1 MNDLRESVKK
11 ITTQPG
17 VYLMRDSSKKVIY
30 VGKAKNLKNRVS
42 QYFQKTSHEG
52 KTKALVANIRSFETI
67 VTTSETQA
75 LILENDLI
83 KQYKPRYNVLLKDSK
98 SYPYIFISKDKH
110 PRVGFY
116 RGNKNADLKF
126 FGPYISPYIVRESLS
141 LMKKIFKVR
150 QCTNTFYKNRSR
162 PCLEYQIGLCSA
174 PCVGKIDDD
183 DYTNDVEQMESFL
196 SGKGISVLENIS
208 TKMQSASKSQ
218 NYEAAAKYR
227 DQLIGLR
234 TVQEQHTAQTQ
245 NDMDIVAIVSKE
257 NAFAIEILFIRNGK
271 QIGQRCF
278 YPKNSKNYNEESVL
292 SAFLPQFYIG
302 KVVPKTIVVNKSI
315 SEKNIISN
323 ALKTTIVTSLSK
335 DKKRLM
341 NVALLTAQENLSQ
354 KLSNKK
360 HSFKNLM
367 TLKNIFNL
375 GEIPEHIECFDI
387 SHIKGEFTVASCVV
401 FKHGVAKKSEYRKFN
416 IEGVTPGDDY
426 GAMEQAISRRYKRLI
441 SEGIK
446 LPSLIFIDGGL
457 GQLNIAK
464 KIFNELNIESTRLI
478 GIAKGDKRKA
488 GFETLINYENDT
500 VQKVKLPRTDSVLML
515 INRIRD
521 ESHRF
526 AITAHRKRR
535 AKKIEKSDLENIEGI
550 GKSKRANLL
559 NYFGGIQ
566 EIKNASLEQLTNVK
580 GINESLALRIK
591 ENLK

>member
-1 MNDLRESVKK
+1 
-11 ITTQPG
+11 
-17 VYLMRDSSKKVIY
+17 
-30 VGKAKNLKNRVS
+30 
-42 QYFQKTSHEG
+42 
-52 KTKALVANIRSFETI
+52 
-67 VTTSETQA
+67 
-75 LILENDLI
+75 
-83 KQYKPRYNVLLKDSK
+83 
-98 SYPYIFISKDKH
+98 
-110 PRVGFY
+110 
-116 RGNKNADLKF
+116 
-126 FGPYISPYIVRESLS
+126 
-141 LMKKIFKVR
+141 
-150 QCTNTFYKNRSR
+150 
-162 PCLEYQIGLCSA
+162 
-174 PCVGKIDDD
+174 
-183 DYTNDVEQMESFL
+183 
-196 SGKGISVLENIS
+196 
-208 TKMQSASKSQ
+208 
-218 NYEAAAKYR
+218 
-227 DQLIGLR
+227 
-234 TVQEQHTAQTQ
+234 
-245 NDMDIVAIVSKE
+245 
-257 NAFAIEILFIRNGK
+257 
-271 QIGQRCF
+271 
-278 YPKNSKNYNEESVL
+278 
-292 SAFLPQFYIG
+292 
-302 KVVPKTIVVNKSI
+302 
-315 SEKNIISN
+315 
-323 ALKTTIVTSLSK
+323 
-335 DKKRLM
+335 M

-375 GEIPEHIECFDI
+375 DEIPEHIECFDI

-488 GFETLINYENDT
+488 GLETLINYENDT

-550 GKSKRANLL
+550 GKAKRANLL

-580 GINESLALRIK
+580 GINENLALRIK